1 MEDAGTL
8 AVSPSA
14 NATPLLPIS
23 PDRVNHQNPT
33 VACLRSSVQR
43 DSDVHDKIRQ
53 FNTLSHLP
61 PGATSASMS
70 KQLERMTADAALRR
84 AMIGREEAESE
95 MRRYREESRVLRR
108 QVEEGR
114 ERERKVGERLETVMV
129 CCLFYAMLRQ
139 QVPVSKY

>member
-33 VACLRSSVQR
+33 VASLRSSVQR